1 MEAKKKQFEKEEKL
15 QIEKSALWDEAV
27 GLKTY
32 PRNKNWFVNEFNEMK
47 QNVSFFGHI
56 LFFKEENAKYD
67 YATFAVLKI
76 SLNLILW
83 IIQMVL
89 YVLFICF
96 IVAIAYP
103 IKKWNLSFIVLFLCG
118 ALFSILFAR
127 IIRIVKFEIRN
138 IQDRDYL
145 LSMLSAVTSFVAMIL
160 ALVSI
165 IKP

>member
-1 MEAKKKQFEKEEKL
+1 
-15 QIEKSALWDEAV
+15 
-27 GLKTY
+27 
-32 PRNKNWFVNEFNEMK
+32 MK
-47 QNVSFFGHI
+47 QNVSFLWHVI
-56 LFFKEENAKYD
+56 VFKEKDAKYD

-83 IIQMVL
+83 IIQMAFYGLLIWGVAT
-89 YVLFICF
+89 ICS
-96 IVAIAYP
+96 IEKQAIAYIP
-103 IKKWNLSFIVLFLCG
+103 VLLCG

-145 LSMLSAVTSFVAMIL
+145 LSMLSAVTSFVAMVL